1 MRTTLLT
8 VIGLATTVILA
19 NTPPAITNVRASQ
32 REGTKLVDIYYD
44 AVDADNDLLKVRIE
58 ISDNDGARYSVPAF
72 SLTGDIGEGIAPGTN
87 KHIVWD
93 AGTDWDGEY
102 SDQMR
107 VKVFA
112 IDAQGFPGMEWGN
125 EVPPGGFLM
134 GQDGGAEG
142 SGPSRHVNIPWSYW
156 LGKYE
161 VTAQQYCDFLNAALN
176 LGYVKRDNT
185 TNVLA
190 TATMPFDYACKEDA
204 LLCST
209 GDSKPIRWNVNKFEC
224 TSEGAKNLPANV
236 TWNGAIAFARFYGY
250 DLPTDAEWEKAARG
264 PENGGA
270 GTHLKYPW
278 GNEISSSYANL
289 LPQTAIMPVG
299 YYDGN
304 QTPVGPDTANG
315 YGLYDVIGNAPEWV
329 LSRNNDIESYPQIE
343 CLTNTIH
350 YQFATTKTMTVPVS
364 SSYYSSST
372 FTVPADR
379 GMRGLG
385 EQSTFM
391 RRFVVP
397 RFETPVVLTGITFS
411 GSSYSGYYSYNY
423 SWGDEPIGFRV
434 VRRHDMQFVGTQ
446 VFGGEDFN
454 SWQVVSSS
462 YNTAVTNVTDMGEWV
477 LVGDGVSVVDSGVD
491 DNKCIWL
498 SASGG
503 RLYIPKTGKQLVAV
517 RFKVRGRSGYALPS
531 VSLTSALSSE
541 SSNSDSIEDNG
552 TYAVHTLL
560 LYTTDCDAGSYYL
573 TVGTGGAYID
583 DIELI
588 TLSE

>member
-1 MRTTLLT
+1 MKKALGIS
-8 VIGLATTVILA
+8 VAMGVWIVCA

-44 AVDADNDLLKVRIE
+44 AADADGDLLKVRIE
-58 ISDNDGARYSVPAF
+58 ISDNDGAKYSVPAF
-72 SLTGDIGEGIAPGTN
+72 TLTGDIGEGVAPGTG

-176 LGYVKRDNT
+176 LGYIKRENT

-190 TATMPFDYACKEDA
+190 TATMPFDYACKEEA

-224 TSEGAKNLPANV
+224 TSEASKNLPANV

-264 PENGGA
+264 PVNGGTGA
-270 GTHLKYPW
+270 HLKFPW
-278 GNEISSSYANL
+278 GNEISSSYANIT
-289 LPQTAIMPVG
+289 PETAITPVG
-299 YYDGN
+299 FYDGN
-304 QTPVGPDTANG
+304 QTPVGPDTVNG
-315 YGLYDVIGNAPEWV
+315 YGLYDVIGNAPEWI
-329 LSRNNDIESYPQIE
+329 LSGNNDVEDYPQIE
-343 CLTNTIH
+343 CLTNAIH
-350 YQFATTKTMTVPVS
+350 NPFAATRSMTLSGGTYGPSIVAVPM
-364 SSYYSSST
+364 
-372 FTVPADR
+372 DR
-379 GMRGLG
+379 GIRGVG
-385 EQSTFM
+385 DQSIFM
-391 RRFVVP
+391 RRFVGAGSA
-397 RFETPVVLTGITFS
+397 TPFVLASISASYYNTSYTYSSS
-411 GSSYSGYYSYNY
+411 GG
-423 SWGDEPIGFRV
+423 EPIGFRV
-434 VRRHDMQFVGTQ
+434 VRRHDRPFIGAQ
-446 VFGGEDFN
+446 VLEVEGFN
-454 SWQVVSSS
+454 SWQFMSSS
-462 YNTAVTNVTDMGEWV
+462 YNTAATNVTELGEWV
-477 LVGDGVSVVDSGVD
+477 LAGGASVEENGVD
-491 DNKCIWL
+491 DSKCICL
-498 SASGG
+498 VNGNSSNLYLPMTQK
-503 RLYIPKTGKQLVAV
+503 RLLAV
-517 RFKVRGRSGYALPS
+517 RLKVKARSVSNSSS
-531 VSLTSALSSE
+531 VSLYRINSNGSTELHNETSIVDSNLAEVHNITLSAR
-541 SSNSDSIEDNG
+541 DD
-552 TYAVHTLL
+552 
-560 LYTTDCDAGSYYL
+560 DCMKRYYL
-573 TVGTGGAYID
+573 SANSVICID
-583 DIELI
+583 DVELI